1 MTPIGR
7 TLFRALRP
15 AGGGRRRGP
24 TSGASISQLVIV
36 TLIIVG
42 IIKSIRQVY
51 RGVKWLSKVVL
62 SRVEDLVIE
71 VGPA

>member
-15 AGGGRRRGP
+15 AGGRRRGP